1 MPEMSGWELLKEMK
15 NDIHLFLIPVIIL
28 SASSDKDNVE
38 KCLLDGA
45 SEYL

>member
-1 MPEMSGWELLKEMK
+1 MPNMSGWELLKTMK
-15 NDIHLFLIPVIIL
+15 NNIHFFLIPVIIL
-28 SASSDKDNVE
+28 SASSDKENVE